1 MSAKAALPALLLL
14 VACDPAGTRL
24 ASPAAPPAAFVSEC
38 AGKDGWNDPAPP
50 VRLHGSTYLVGTCG
64 ISVVLI
70 ASPQGHVLID
80 SGTAAAAP
88 LVAANVERLG
98 FRMAD
103 VRLILSTH
111 EHHDHVGG
119 LAELQRLSGAPVRA
133 SAQAGAVLSTGKA
146 MPADPQA
153 GALDDI
159 APVRLGPP
167 LRNGEPVSVGP
178 TRLTAHM
185 TPGHSAGGT
194 SWTWR
199 SCEGYACV
207 TLAFVDSISAV
218 SSQAYRFSDHPD
230 YVRTFRATLDKVAAL
245 PCDMLITPHPS
256 ASNLTGR
263 LGGAAPLVDPGAC
276 RAYAERG
283 RTGLDQRLAREAAP

>member
-1 MSAKAALPALLLL
+1 MSAKTLLPVVLLLSSCAPTDTPTAL
-14 VACDPAGTRL
+14 RPAP
-24 ASPAAPPAAFVSEC
+24 ASAFVQQC

-50 VRLHGSTYLVGTCG
+50 ARLHGSTYLVGTCG

-80 SGTAAAAP
+80 SGTAKAAP

-111 EHHDHVGG
+111 EHFDHVGG
-119 LAELQRLSGAPVRA
+119 LAELQRRSGAPVRA
-133 SAQAGAVLSTGKA
+133 SAKASAVLARGRA
-146 MPADPQA
+146 LPEDPQA
-153 GALDDI
+153 GALDDV

-167 LRNGEPVSVGP
+167 LRDGDTVGP

-185 TPGHSAGGT
+185 TPGHSPGGT

-199 SCEGYACV
+199 SCEGRQCL
-207 TLAFVDSISAV
+207 TIAFVDSISAV
-218 SSQAYRFSDHPD
+218 SAERYRFADHPA
-230 YVRTFRATLDKVAAL
+230 YVATMRATFDKVAAL
-245 PCDMLITPHPS
+245 PCDVLVTPHPS
-256 ASNLTGR
+256 ASSLMDR
-263 LGGAAPLVDPGAC
+263 LSGKSPLVDPAGC
-276 RAYAERG
+276 RAYAGRG
-283 RTGLDQRLAREAAP
+283 RAGLDARLAREAAQ